1 MAMSNL
7 KTTSYKRYIDNLND
21 LRAFVNDSQ
30 KIQIGQ
36 KEDSGAEQFTVE
48 HANFLTKSALVQLC
62 VCLESYLKDLFLEL
76 YDEYQRRVDLVKIP
90 KNVILIASKDP
101 TSKIT
106 KVAADNISK
115 DLRKNTDPT
124 QFFKLKENKKGIDD
138 FISGNPYRTKVAFSY
153 MGIDLDKVSSYIQHK
168 DLIQSIV
175 SKRNKVLH
183 YNDQASDLTFP
194 DIIQISTVFEEY
206 VEDIDAAIQT
216 AIAS

>member
-30 KIQIGQ
+30 KIQVGQ
-36 KEDSGAEQFTVE
+36 SSEFGAEQFVLE

-62 VCLESYLKDLFLEL
+62 VCLESYLKDVLSEM
-76 YDEYQRRVDLVKIP
+76 YKEYQQRVANANLP
-90 KNVILIASKDP
+90 KNVIVIASRD
-101 TSKIT
+101 
-106 KVAADNISK
+106 
-115 DLRKNTDPT
+115 
-124 QFFKLKENKKGIDD
+124 KENKFSKAAANSARKDLEKRENAEAVFLLQENENGFDD
-138 FISGNPYRTKVAFSY
+138 FISGNPDRTKETFSY

-168 DLIQSIV
+168 DLIRSIV